1 MTGAHATLVG
11 LLEPALRDA
20 IAALSAPRPDPG
32 EQARVAAGLAAS
44 AEAAQRA
51 LGDDARD
58 PRIHRIVGSAAS
70 AAMALS
76 LGEGLVTLTEV
87 RGRLQEGLDLLTAG
101 SWPPEDQDPA
111 E

>member
-1 MTGAHATLVG
+1 VTGAHATLVG

-20 IAALSAPRPDPG
+20 IATLATPQPEEDELG
-32 EQARVAAGLAAS
+32 RVAASLAAA

-51 LGDDARD
+51 LGEEARD

-76 LGEGLVTLTEV
+76 LGDGLVPLAEV